1 MEEYFLITWQE
12 SGDETHFM
20 MLSMSDY
27 DYVKN
32 ALDKFAD
39 NRTLMI
45 EINRYTAEIYNKAV
59 KSYFIQT
66 YCNDDWPFGQYNI
79 KKIISI
85 PEFGC

>member
-12 SGDETHFM
+12 SGDETHFI

-27 DYVKN
+27 DYVSLAMN
-32 ALDKFAD
+32 KFAD
-39 NRTLMI
+39 NRTKI
-45 EINRYTAEIYNKAV
+45 EEINRYTAEIYNKAV

-66 YCNDDWPFGQYNI
+66 YCNEDWPFTQYKI
-79 KKIISI
+79 SKIISI